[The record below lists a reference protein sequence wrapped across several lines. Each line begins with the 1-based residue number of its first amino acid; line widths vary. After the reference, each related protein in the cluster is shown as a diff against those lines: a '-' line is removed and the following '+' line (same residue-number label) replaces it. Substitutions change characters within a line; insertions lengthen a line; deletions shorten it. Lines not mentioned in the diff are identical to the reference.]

1 MGGAKV
7 VVYGLSTEGYAIAS
21 QMAIKGADVY
31 IIDESTPSA
40 ISLKAEIAKT
50 YPNVSSLKE
59 DEPLL
64 AMEPIDVAISKA
76 QYLFF
81 TPRIRK
87 TGQDIKTEIHSK
99 FKDAVASMKKNSSV
113 IFTLPTGFGG
123 NNENIS
129 LLEHVTGFETG
140 KHISYFY
147 YPLEDLKEQPKIIGS
162 FNGKE
167 DPTLAELLTLGKK
180 EKKFVAISS
189 SEHFHAI
196 AVLSRFSSLCSVL
209 EVCKYAQDDIT
220 KNDLSSDDFQE
231 TGDIIFRREKQ
242 IHAIHEVEFH
252 ELSIITVSDANRPE
266 NALWSEKHITY
277 GDMDSHDSIFI
288 HLNYGA
294 KWDRQFFF
302 LQPRENHQII
312 KVSQRHENVMM
323 FPGDGTHCELQNW
336 KRYRSSWKDLHS
348 EAHFFMT
355 QAYDAEERQRFPDY
369 LPEEL
374 LAAFRLT
381 CGSEEI
387 AEEYRNIISL
397 PHPDHGRVAPTRIII
412 RVEFSGPLGTG
423 MKYLIFNLAN
433 SC

>member
-1 MGGAKV
+1 MAGPKV

-21 QMAIKGADVY
+21 QMAIKGADVF

-99 FKDAVASMKKNSSV
+99 FKDAVTSLKKNSSV

-129 LLEHVTGFETG
+129 LLEHVTGLQAG
-140 KHISYFY
+140 KNISYFY
-147 YPLEDLKEQPKIIGS
+147 YPLEDLNQQPKIIGS

-167 DPTLAELLTLGKK
+167 DLVLSDLLTTSKK

-196 AVLSRFSSLCSVL
+196 DTLSRFSSLCSIL
-209 EVCKYAQDDIT
+209 EVCKYAHDEIT
-220 KNDLSSDDFQE
+220 KNDLSSNDFQE
-231 TGDIIFRREKQ
+231 IFLDNMINGLFDLKALGSSFEGSNSLMYLINGSVKGIDGYIKRLIDEIRGTLKKNDLKASRTKIALSWTLDQHAMRGDKIE
-242 IHAIHEVEFH
+242 
-252 ELSIITVSDANRPE
+252 
-266 NALWSEKHITY
+266 
-277 GDMDSHDSIFI
+277 M
-288 HLNYGA
+288 
-294 KWDRQFFF
+294 
-302 LQPRENHQII
+302 
-312 KVSQRHENVMM
+312 
-323 FPGDGTHCELQNW
+323 LQNLTS
-336 KRYRSSWKDLHS
+336 RLRDYIGDV
-348 EAHFFMT
+348 EA
-355 QAYDAEERQRFPDY
+355 YEDPD
-369 LPEEL
+369 
-374 LAAFRLT
+374 
-381 CGSEEI
+381 
-387 AEEYRNIISL
+387 
-397 PHPDHGRVAPTRIII
+397 
-412 RVEFSGPLGTG
+412 
-423 MKYLIFNLAN
+423 FNLFHSDKTTIIVACSQSDFDNIEKTKKDSNLIIVKAN
-433 SC
+433 PLCETLQ

>member
-1 MGGAKV
+1 MTGPKV

-99 FKDAVASMKKNSSV
+99 FKDAVTSLKKNSSV
-113 IFTLPTGFGG
+113 IFTLATGFGG

-129 LLEHVTGFETG
+129 LLEHVTGLQAG
-140 KHISYFY
+140 KNISYFY
-147 YPLEDLKEQPKIIGS
+147 YPLEDLNQQPKIIGS

-167 DPTLAELLTLGKK
+167 DLVLSDLLTTTKK

-196 AVLSRFSSLCSVL
+196 DTLSRFSSLCSIL
-209 EVCKYAQDDIT
+209 EVCKYAHDEIT
-220 KNDLSSDDFQE
+220 KNDLSSIDFQE
-231 TGDIIFRREKQ
+231 IFLDNMINGLFDLKALGSSFEGSNSLMYLINGSVKGIDGYIKRLIDEIRGTLKKNDLKASRTKIALSWTLDQHAMRGDKIE
-242 IHAIHEVEFH
+242 
-252 ELSIITVSDANRPE
+252 
-266 NALWSEKHITY
+266 
-277 GDMDSHDSIFI
+277 M
-288 HLNYGA
+288 
-294 KWDRQFFF
+294 
-302 LQPRENHQII
+302 
-312 KVSQRHENVMM
+312 
-323 FPGDGTHCELQNW
+323 LQNLTS
-336 KRYRSSWKDLHS
+336 KLRDYIGDV
-348 EAHFFMT
+348 EA
-355 QAYDAEERQRFPDY
+355 YEDPD
-369 LPEEL
+369 
-374 LAAFRLT
+374 
-381 CGSEEI
+381 
-387 AEEYRNIISL
+387 
-397 PHPDHGRVAPTRIII
+397 
-412 RVEFSGPLGTG
+412 
-423 MKYLIFNLAN
+423 FNLFHSDKTTIIV
-433 SC
+433 SCSKLDFDNLTKIKQDTNLIIVKATPLCETLQ

>member
-7 VVYGLSTEGYAIAS
+7 VVYGLSTEGYAIAC

-99 FKDAVASMKKNSSV
+99 FKDATTSLKKNSSV
-113 IFTLPTGFGG
+113 IYTLPTGFGG

-129 LLEHVTGFETG
+129 LLEHVTGLEVG
-140 KHISYFY
+140 KQISYFY
-147 YPLEDLKEQPKIIGS
+147 YPLEDLSQQPKFIGS

-167 DPTLAELLTLGKK
+167 DSVLADLLTTGKK

-196 AVLSRFSSLCSVL
+196 NVLSRFSSLSSIL
-209 EVCKYAQDDIT
+209 EVCRYVQDDVT

-231 TGDIIFRREKQ
+231 IFLDNMVSGLFDLKSLGSSFEGANTLMYLINGSVKGIDGYIKKLIDEIRFTLKKNDLKASRTKIALSWTLDQHEMRGDKIE
-242 IHAIHEVEFH
+242 
-252 ELSIITVSDANRPE
+252 
-266 NALWSEKHITY
+266 
-277 GDMDSHDSIFI
+277 M
-288 HLNYGA
+288 
-294 KWDRQFFF
+294 
-302 LQPRENHQII
+302 
-312 KVSQRHENVMM
+312 
-323 FPGDGTHCELQNW
+323 LQNLTS
-336 KRYRSSWKDLHS
+336 RLRDYIGDVESYEHPNFDLFHS
-348 EAHFFMT
+348 DKTTIIVACSKIDFENIEQNKQDT
-355 QAYDAEERQRFPDY
+355 
-369 LPEEL
+369 
-374 LAAFRLT
+374 
-381 CGSEEI
+381 
-387 AEEYRNIISL
+387 NIIVIKANPL
-397 PHPDHGRVAPTRIII
+397 CEIIQ
-412 RVEFSGPLGTG
+412 
-423 MKYLIFNLAN
+423 
-433 SC
+433 